1 MAAQAVPSGWPFLI
15 ARGRRRGYT
24 VLLSPGFLI
33 ADRDYGFLEDV
44 VGPVRDGAPW
54 RTTTVTTP
62 RGRRLCVVWSDYPAE
77 AGEQADLRDE
87 HSRPLRLLGGFLCT
101 EASVAEPSISDID
114 AARVAALDTYGR
126 FLADEERFTVEESA
140 PFAIRSAPM
149 PLATPR
155 RQPAPV
161 TRRPVRRVDAVLAAV
176 GLAFAALVVV
186 VVILVGSSS
195 GRTPAPCVLKPQV
208 TPTLGLVVTV
218 TPTPAPTARKC

>member
-24 VLLSPGFLI
+24 VLLAPGFLI

-62 RGRRLCVVWSDYPAE
+62 RGRRLCLVWSDYPAQTD
-77 AGEQADLRDE
+77 EQTDLRDE

-101 EASVAEPSISDID
+101 DAVVTQPSTADLD
-114 AARVAALDTYGR
+114 AARGSALRTYGR
-126 FLADEERFTVEESA
+126 FLADEERFTVEEST
-140 PFAIRSAPM
+140 PFGVRSV
-149 PLATPR
+149 PLVAPR
-155 RQPAPV
+155 RDPARGPV
-161 TRRPVRRVDAVLAAV
+161 TRPPVRRVDALLAAI

-186 VVILVGSSS
+186 VVVLAGSS
-195 GRTPAPCVLKPQV
+195 GGEKPAPCVVKPQV
-208 TPTLGLVVTV
+208 TPAVSVTV
-218 TPTPAPTARKC
+218 TATPTTRSC